1 MILKYEEPAHRYLKL
16 SEEYLPL
23 KQGSRSMEVRHDL
36 VDTEICIIS
45 KDVLSYFTDNFD
57 YATLQGDFIN
67 SINSSEVIDDRI
79 LAYEV
84 KGNSYY
90 AMVADPRI
98 YGEVSSDVIKRQVYP
113 LVLDSKILC
122 PDNNYKFASINKY
135 FDSGV

>member
-1 MILKYEEPAHRYLKL
+1 
-16 SEEYLPL
+16 
-23 KQGSRSMEVRHDL
+23 MEVRHDL